1 MTRAQEL
8 QLAIA
13 RREIRVDYARKEL
26 ERFVA
31 GKSAEKDAR
40 QAYLTGIS
48 GRLILAASPVQPLL
62 P

>member
-8 QLAIA
+8 QLAVA
-13 RREIRVDYARKEL
+13 RSEIRVDYTRKEL

-40 QAYLTGIS
+40 QVCLTGIS
-48 GRLILAASPVQPLL
+48 GRLLLGASPVQPLL